1 MQKHTGLDAGEN
13 RIDCR
18 PSPSPAPKQHLLE
31 KLGASVSAAQHPQT
45 PEAMTL
51 ARYLDI
57 PSPNFSTFCF
67 LSWCLPLPT
76 IHYCSEST
84 SQHMGTEAQ
93 CPWKDDKEGKGS
105 LKPPPPRPRSR
116 LSKAKRSH
124 AGAQDRSQETSA
136 RAWLGGTSVATYMR
150 AGTFW
155 RQQRRDM
162 MVSHTGGR
170 TQEPQASISD
180 EWAIKVWPRL
190 PWSTQPLT
198 GRKDNCLA
206 HIDEP
211 QTHHYSHV
219 VYSRICRRCLK
230 EMSQIHG
237 RSRQQPLNSGGGHK
251 GMDGLSTQQDLESS

>member
-1 MQKHTGLDAGEN
+1 MVTDSEHHSPPEVPMQKHTGLDAGEN

-105 LKPPPPRPRSR
+105 LKPP
-116 LSKAKRSH
+116 H
-124 AGAQDRSQETSA
+124 QG
-136 RAWLGGTSVATYMR
+136 
-150 AGTFW
+150 
-155 RQQRRDM
+155 
-162 MVSHTGGR
+162 
-170 TQEPQASISD
+170 
-180 EWAIKVWPRL
+180 
-190 PWSTQPLT
+190 
-198 GRKDNCLA
+198 
-206 HIDEP
+206 
-211 QTHHYSHV
+211 
-219 VYSRICRRCLK
+219 
-230 EMSQIHG
+230 
-237 RSRQQPLNSGGGHK
+237 
-251 GMDGLSTQQDLESS
+251 QDLGFPKRREAMLGHRTGHRRHQPGPGWVTRL